1 MDFIDICNIL
11 NNFGAIL
18 YHDNA
23 IYNKIV
29 FVQLKR
35 TFRVKPK
42 EKGTRLL
49 AFLRDNFPNAL
60 SVKALKRSIESK
72 QCKINGR
79 VETFSTYILKE
90 GDVID
95 IEGGDAS
102 IKVRSILL
110 WEDEDIAAFDKPPGI
125 VCEPKNFPGKL
136 IHRLDKETS
145 GVVLVAKNTPIFE
158 QMVKLFKKKEIA
170 KEYLAV
176 VDGVVKEK
184 TKTINSKL
192 AQRHHFQGQTLYGS
206 SSTGEEAITTWEK
219 VAQGTRSSLLLC
231 RPLTGRTHQLRV
243 HLKEAGHP
251 ILGDYQYARV
261 FHAPCEAKRH
271 LLHAYK
277 IGFSHPKTGERVEI
291 IAPLPLDFQEALD
304 LLGMAHAAETFHKE
318 KEHYRR
324 NPRH

>member
-1 MDFIDICNIL
+1 MK
-11 NNFGAIL
+11 
-18 YHDNA
+18 
-23 IYNKIV
+23 KI
-29 FVQLKR
+29 
-35 TFRVKPK
+35 FRVKPK
-42 EKGTRLL
+42 EKGRRLL
-49 AFLRDNFPNAL
+49 AFLRENCPDSP
-60 SVKALKRSIESK
+60 SVKALKRSVESK
-72 QCKINGR
+72 RCKINGK

-95 IEGGDAS
+95 IEWGDTVT
-102 IKVRSILL
+102 KFRPILL
-110 WEDEDIAAFDKPPGI
+110 WEDEDLAAFDKPPGI
-125 VCEPKNFPGKL
+125 VSDPKNFRGKL

-145 GVVLVAKNTPIFE
+145 GVILVAKNSPMFE
-158 QMVKLFKKKEIA
+158 QMVKLFKKKEIE
-170 KEYLAV
+170 KEYLAI

-184 TKTINSKL
+184 AKTISSKL
-192 AQRHHFQGQTLYGS
+192 APRHHFQGQTLYGS
-206 SSTGEEAITTWEK
+206 SSKGQEATTRWER

-231 RPLTGRTHQLRV
+231 HPLTGRTHQLRV

-291 IAPLPLDFQEALD
+291 IAPLPLDFQEALE
-304 LLGMAHAAETFHKE
+304 LLGMTHATELFHKE
-318 KEHYRR
+318 KEQHRR